1 MCIFCG
7 SPDPTHYLA
16 PAPLLLGSSA
26 LLYGLSRIVPPE
38 VRTKLRR
45 QPGRPPDRTTATDRP
60 APRVVPPGR

>member
-16 PAPLLLGSSA
+16 PAPLLLGGSA

-45 QPGRPPDRTTATDRP
+45 QPGRPDEPTGPPDRP
-60 APRVVPPGR
+60 IPGVVPPGR